1 MVCYPLSLLYPVLC
15 AINQV
20 IHELNIGCVA
30 DISSPLTAGPCGRQS
45 LVGWQSW
52 EEVVVGA
59 ERHRGGGGAEEGCQV
74 LGLIGHGK
82 ELDFIPE
89 EVGLEGGFLRRCVDW
104 FI

>member
-1 MVCYPLSLLYPVLC
+1 MVCYPLSLPYLVLC
-15 AINQV
+15 AINQG

-30 DISSPLTAGPCGRQS
+30 YVSSPPTAGPCGRQS
-45 LVGWQSW
+45 LVAWQSW

-82 ELDFIPE
+82 ELDFIPR
-89 EVGLEGGFLRRCVDW
+89 GSGA
-104 FI
+104 